1 MNAVPENEIV
11 SESPKVNFSI
21 KNISIREVIFIL
33 GLVFCLTP
41 FASPPI
47 ALAVGLVIALTIGH
61 PYLHLNHKATK
72 ILLQASVVGL
82 GFGMNLGTVMKVG
95 KEGIMF
101 TIVSIFGTL
110 LLGFIIGKWLK
121 IHKKTSHLIASGTAI
136 CGGSAI
142 AAVGPIL
149 NANDQEMSVA
159 LGTVFILNSIALFIF
174 PVIGHW
180 LHLSQTQF
188 GFWAGIAIHDTSS
201 VVGAA
206 AKYGKV
212 ALQTATT
219 VKLTRALWIVPVALL
234 TSFLFKGNSKK
245 ISIPYFIFLFILA
258 SIVGTYV
265 TPVTEISSYLVKAS
279 TVGLTVTLFLIGAGL
294 SKAVLKT
301 VGVKPL
307 VQGVILWTI
316 ISVSSLMII
325 MKLVS

>member
-1 MNAVPENEIV
+1 MNEDKKPLQKKISTKEIV
-11 SESPKVNFSI
+11 F
-21 KNISIREVIFIL
+21 FA
-33 GLVFCLTP
+33 GLIFCLSP
-41 FASPPI
+41 LASPPI
-47 ALAVGLVIALTIGH
+47 ALAIGLIIALTIGH
-61 PYLHLNHKATK
+61 PFIHLNHKATK
-72 ILLQASVVGL
+72 ILLQVSVVGL
-82 GFGMNLGTVMKVG
+82 GFGMNLGKIMQVG

-110 LLGFIIGKWLK
+110 GLGFIIGKWLS
-121 IHKKTSHLIASGTAI
+121 IHKKTSHLISSGTAI

-174 PVIGHW
+174 PMIGHW
-180 LHLSQTQF
+180 LNLSQTQF

-219 VKLTRALWIVPVALL
+219 VKLARALWIVPVALL
-234 TSFLFKGNSKK
+234 TSVFFKNKTSK

-258 SIVGTYV
+258 SILRTYIL
-265 TPVTEISSYLVKAS
+265 PVAEISGLIVNAA

-294 SKAVLKT
+294 SKNVLKS

-307 VQGVILWTI
+307 LQGVMLWVI
-316 ISVSSLMII
+316 ISVSSLFII
-325 MKLVS
+325 LKLVN

>member
-1 MNAVPENEIV
+1 MDSNKKLFDRKITT
-11 SESPKVNFSI
+11 
-21 KNISIREVIFIL
+21 REVIFALALI
-33 GLVFCLTP
+33 FCLTP

-47 ALAVGLVIALTIGH
+47 ALAVGLIIALTIGH
-61 PYLHLNHKATK
+61 PFLHLNHKATK
-72 ILLQASVVGL
+72 ILLQVSVVGL
-82 GFGMNLGTVMKVG
+82 GFGMNLGKIMQVG

-110 LLGFIIGKWLK
+110 GLGFIIGKWLS
-121 IHKKTSHLIASGTAI
+121 IHKKTSHLISSGTAI

-174 PVIGHW
+174 PMIGHW
-180 LHLSQTQF
+180 LNLSQTQF

-219 VKLTRALWIVPVALL
+219 VKLARALWIVPVALL
-234 TSFLFKGNSKK
+234 TSIFFKNKTSK

-258 SIVGTYV
+258 SILRTYIL
-265 TPVTEISSYLVKAS
+265 PVAEISGHIVSAA

-294 SKAVLKT
+294 SKNVLKS

-307 VQGVILWTI
+307 LQGVMLWII
-316 ISVSSLMII
+316 ISVSSLFII
-325 MKLVS
+325 LKLVN